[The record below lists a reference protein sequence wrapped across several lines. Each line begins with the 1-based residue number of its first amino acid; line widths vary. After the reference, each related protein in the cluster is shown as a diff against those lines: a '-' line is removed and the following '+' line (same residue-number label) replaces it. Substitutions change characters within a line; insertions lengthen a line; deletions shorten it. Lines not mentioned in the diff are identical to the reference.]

1 MVYVAG
7 ARPVALRA
15 IPKGVWALGFVSLF
29 MDISSEMIH
38 ALLPVY
44 MVAVLGTSAFAVGL
58 IEGIAE
64 ATAAIT
70 KVFSGAVSE

>member
-1 MVYVAG
+1 MVEVAG
-7 ARPVALRA
+7 SRPAALRA

-58 IEGIAE
+58 IEVLPRRPPPSPRCFPE
-64 ATAAIT
+64 H
-70 KVFSGAVSE
+70 